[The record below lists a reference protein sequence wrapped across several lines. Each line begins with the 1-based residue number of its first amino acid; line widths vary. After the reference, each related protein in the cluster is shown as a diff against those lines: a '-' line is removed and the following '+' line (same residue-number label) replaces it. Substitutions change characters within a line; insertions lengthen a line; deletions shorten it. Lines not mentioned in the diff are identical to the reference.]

1 MDKEKM
7 MMAMENAGVD
17 KSILD
22 DDMMQL
28 LGDSAENMKSIWQM
42 AKDKGMTDDEAK
54 DLMKKIGDVMMSQD
68 MMSDEI

>member
-17 KSILD
+17 KSMLD

-28 LGDSAENMKSIWQM
+28 LADSAENMKSIWQM

-68 MMSDEI
+68 MMSEEM